1 MGKRRVVSANYL
13 IILVTAVCL
22 SILGLD
28 RLADVPMVRFTAN
41 QLLAGTL
48 LLATFGLLAGI
59 FNLLYIHAQ
68 RIWRGRPEWSM
79 SLVLIGVALAVFS
92 VGMVE
97 TSGAFGPLM
106 QWVFHNILTPVP
118 AALFALLAFFLAA
131 AAYRFLR
138 IGRHGSS
145 WMLAG
150 ALLMMLTQ
158 MPLLRG
164 LLPDAAYATM
174 HWLIDKPVMAA
185 MRGVLLGMSLAML
198 MVGVHL
204 VFKE

>member
-106 QWVFHNILTPVP
+106 QWVFH
-118 AALFALLAFFLAA
+118 
-131 AAYRFLR
+131 
-138 IGRHGSS
+138 
-145 WMLAG
+145 
-150 ALLMMLTQ
+150 
-158 MPLLRG
+158 
-164 LLPDAAYATM
+164 
-174 HWLIDKPVMAA
+174 
-185 MRGVLLGMSLAML
+185 
-198 MVGVHL
+198 
-204 VFKE
+204 